1 MQHHAERMARLKQL
15 MAQLDRMHQQV
26 ANVAREVTD
35 MHREAH
41 HAMQPANKKSKRKT
55 ARK

>member
-1 MQHHAERMARLKQL
+1 MARLKQL

-35 MHREAH
+35 MHRKAH
-41 HAMQPANKKSKRKT
+41 HVMQPANKKSKRKT